1 MGLAH
6 GLLLLLLGLLVTA
19 GVFYCITLAET
30 EKTDRKPSTALDDFH
45 TRQDS

>member
-1 MGLAH
+1 MTLAH
-6 GLLLLLLGLLVTA
+6 GVGLLLLGLILSI

-30 EKTDRKPSTALDDFH
+30 EKTDSKTSTALDDFH

>member
-1 MGLAH
+1 MGIAH
-6 GLLLLLLGLLVTA
+6 GIGLLTLGLILSI

-30 EKTDRKPSTALDDFH
+30 EKTDSEPSTALDDFH

>member
-1 MGLAH
+1 MGIAH
-6 GLLLLLLGLLVTA
+6 GIGLLTLGLILSI

-30 EKTDRKPSTALDDFH
+30 EKTDSEPSTALTDFH

>member
-1 MGLAH
+1 MGVGY
-6 GLLLLLLGLLVTA
+6 GLLLLALGLIVSI

-30 EKTDRKPSTALDDFH
+30 EKTDSRPSTALDDFH